1 MAVLDPTMA
10 RESDQKTQSPAQWGD
25 KLGVQ
30 HDAGRCPFLKQ
41 RWRVMYALLIR
52 AFLVCSLPLVTAAP
66 SFGED
71 HAGKHAEQ
79 LGKVS
84 FANSCDAAVQP
95 SFERGIALLH
105 SFWWQEGRQTFL
117 KVLDQDPTCAVAAWG
132 VATID
137 VGNPFATGPNPAQAQ
152 QAQETIARGRAI
164 GAKTERERLYI
175 EAIAGYYDRF
185 AERSHNARMKSVA
198 DAFEALASRFPDDDE
213 AQIFYA
219 LYLVATQDPTDKS
232 FARTLKAADI
242 LEAQFTR
249 QPDHPGVAHY
259 LIHSYDYPPIA
270 EKGLSAARRYAA
282 IAPSAPHA
290 LHMPSHIFT
299 RVGAWEDSIA
309 TNSRSVAASKAEGDA
324 DQQLHAMDYMV
335 YADLQLARDDDARSV
350 IAAIEQAGTPT
361 AARTAA
367 FATAAMPARYAL
379 ERGAWREATQLL
391 SSDSRIPYIRA
402 MPVFARAIGAARSG
416 DAAAAEKDVQELAQ
430 LVNALK
436 DTKDGYWAT
445 EVDVQY
451 LAAAAW
457 TEYAKGSR
465 DRALALMRNAADMEN
480 KSEKSAVTPGRI
492 LPARELL
499 GDMLLENGNAAEAL
513 IEYEAS
519 LMRDPRRFRS
529 LFGAG
534 QAAERLGD
542 TDKARRLY
550 GELVDMTG
558 SRGSRPDLDKARAYL
573 ARD

>member
-1 MAVLDPTMA
+1 
-10 RESDQKTQSPAQWGD
+10 
-25 KLGVQ
+25 
-30 HDAGRCPFLKQ
+30 
-41 RWRVMYALLIR
+41 MYALLIR
-52 AFLVCSLPLVTAAP
+52 VFLLCSLPLVTAA
-66 SFGED
+66 SSLSEE

-79 LGKVS
+79 LGEVS
-84 FANSCDAAVQP
+84 FANSCDSAVQP
-95 SFERGIALLH
+95 SFERGVALLH
-105 SFWWQEGRQTFL
+105 SFWWQEGRTTFL
-117 KVLDQDPTCAVAAWG
+117 KVLDQDPRCAIAAWG
-132 VATID
+132 IATID
-137 VGNPFATGPNPAQAQ
+137 VGNPFSTGPSPELAR
-152 QAQETIARGRAI
+152 QAQEAIARGRSI

-175 EAIAGYYDRF
+175 EAIAAYYDRF
-185 AERSHNARMKSVA
+185 AERSHVARMKSLA
-198 DAFEALASRFPDDDE
+198 DAFEALASRYPDDDE

-232 FARTLKAADI
+232 FARTLKAAGI

-249 QPDHPGVAHY
+249 HPEHPGVAHY

-299 RVGAWEDSIA
+299 RVGAWEESIA
-309 TNSRSVAASKAEGDA
+309 TNARSVAVSKAGNDA
-324 DQQLHAMDYMV
+324 DQALHAMDYMV
-335 YADLQLARDDDARSV
+335 YADLQLARDDDAKSI
-350 IAAIEQAGTPT
+350 IAAIGQVDSH
-361 AARTAA
+361 AATRTAD
-367 FATAAMPARYAL
+367 FAIAAMPARYAL
-379 ERGAWREATQLL
+379 ERGAWREAAQLPE
-391 SSDSRIPYIRA
+391 SASRIVYIRA

-445 EVDVQY
+445 EVELQY

-457 TEYAKGSR
+457 AEYAKGNR
-465 DRALALMRNAADMEN
+465 IRALALIRNAADLED

-499 GDMLLENGNAAEAL
+499 AEMLLESGDAVGAL
-513 IEYEAS
+513 REYEAS
-519 LMRDPRRFRS
+519 LQRDPRRFRS

-534 QAAERLGD
+534 QAAELSGD
-542 TDKARRLY
+542 ADKARHFY
-550 GELVDMTG
+550 GALLDMTG
-558 SRGSRPDLDKARAYL
+558 SRGSRPDLDKARAFL